1 MTQRERIH
9 AMLRDAGPRGVHSFE
24 FFEQRMPR
32 AAAVICVLRQEGMRI
47 ESQNERHHG
56 GAMGVRYVLCQ
67 PVRHVAPAPVD
78 DSASLF
84 DLGPAASSAYDLR
97 NEAA

>member
-32 AAAVICVLRQEGMRI
+32 AAAVICVLRQEGLRI

-56 GAMGVRYVLCQ
+56 GAMGVRYVLRQ
-67 PVRHVAPAPVD
+67 PERQVAPAPID
-78 DSASLF
+78 AGRSLF
-84 DLGPAASSAYDLR
+84 DLPATPSAYDLR